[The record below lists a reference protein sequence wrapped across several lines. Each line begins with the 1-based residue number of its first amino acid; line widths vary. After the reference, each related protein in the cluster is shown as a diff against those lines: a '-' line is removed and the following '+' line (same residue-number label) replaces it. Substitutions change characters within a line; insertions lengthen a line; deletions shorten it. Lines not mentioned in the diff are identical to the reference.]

1 MHTRVIYR
9 HEYEQRI
16 RVGYIGCGGHS
27 YRNVLPT
34 FAYCPIDLVATC
46 DLDEGKAR
54 AFARQFGA
62 EQFYTDYRA
71 MLEKEEL
78 DAVFIVTGYDRQT
91 RQPLYPPLAMDAMR
105 AGCHVWI
112 EKPPAASTDEIRA
125 MMAVSEATGKFVMVG
140 FKKCFFPAIEKVKDL
155 IGREEF
161 GAIGTIYARYP
172 QSIPPPEQIRRYE
185 PPAVSFLDHIVH
197 PGSILVYL
205 MGSIRSV
212 FYERSSNGSGSAL
225 LKFANGATGLLH
237 LAAGQS
243 GTSPLERLE
252 VTGSGA
258 NVVVDNGVRLT
269 YYRPGSR
276 GAYGCS
282 SHFIGAD
289 EHAPTYWE
297 PEFSL
302 GQLYN
307 QGLFL
312 LGYWGEV
319 YHFAECVLN
328 NHPPQKCDLAHA
340 LEVMKLYEAFREP
353 PGVVITL

>member
-1 MHTRVIYR
+1 MNIRVTYR
-9 HEYEQRI
+9 HEYLRRI

-46 DLDEGKAR
+46 DLDADKAR

-62 EQFYTDYRA
+62 ERFYADYRE
-71 MLEKEEL
+71 MLTQEAL

-91 RQPLYPPLAMDAMR
+91 RKPLYPPLAMDAMQ
-105 AGCHVWI
+105 AGCHVWM
-112 EKPPAASTDEIRA
+112 EKPPAASADEIRA
-125 MMAVSEATGKFVMVG
+125 MMAVSEQTKKFVMVG

-161 GAIGTIYARYP
+161 GHVGTIYVRYP
-172 QSIPPPEQIRRYE
+172 QSIPLPEQMRRYE
-185 PPAVSFLDHIVH
+185 PPAVGFLDHIVH
-197 PGSILVYL
+197 PASILVYL
-205 MGSIRSV
+205 MGDIQSV
-212 FYERSSNGSGSAL
+212 FYERSPNGSGSAL
-225 LKFANGATGLLH
+225 LKFANGATGVLH
-237 LAAGQS
+237 LTAGQS

-258 NVVVDNGVRLT
+258 NVVVDNGIKLT
-269 YYRPGSR
+269 YYRPGAR
-276 GAYGCS
+276 GAYGRS
-282 SHFIGAD
+282 SHYFGAD
-289 EHAPTYWE
+289 EQAPIYWE

-307 QGLFL
+307 QGIFL

-328 NHPPQKCDLAHA
+328 DRPPRRCDLRHA
-340 LEVMKLYEAFREP
+340 LEVMKLYEAFKQP
-353 PGVVITL
+353 PGMVITL